1 MRITKSLETKLSIYR
16 AAVELLEEE
25 DIDAISIRAIAKR
38 AKISVGTFYY
48 YFSTKY
54 EVFGYAHTLMGVYL
68 TSTVEK
74 NLPNDTTWNR
84 MMFLFEQYHNFIVY
98 RTPKKLHQA
107 LCRLDPVVSQRG
119 QNETGLDRILMR
131 IIEDGKERGE
141 VTSNESSSEICNIL
155 LTCIRGFYRQWAIN
169 ANEMQTDAIIN
180 KYIPMMVEIFVQR
193 TTS

>member
-38 AKISVGTFYY
+38 ANISVGTFYY

-54 EVFGYAHTLMGVYL
+54 EVFSYAHTLMGNYL

-74 NLPNDTTWNR
+74 NLPDDTTWNR
-84 MMFLFEQYHNFIVY
+84 MMFLFEQYHNFIVN

-107 LCRLDPVVSQRG
+107 LCRLDPVVSQLG

-131 IIEDGKERGE
+131 ILEDGRERGE
-141 VTSNESSSEICNIL
+141 VTSSESSSEICSIL

-169 ANEMQTDAIIN
+169 CNEMHTDTIIN
-180 KYIPMMVEIFVQR
+180 KYVPMMVEIFVRR